1 MLKLDGYPQEPSSPV
16 VPQPGQKGI
25 SWWEDSIMKKSL
37 VVIGFAGFALTAVGA
52 FMLSNVN
59 TSAAKPLVSEETL
72 VSGQDRRVVA
82 ERGFDVQLLVDGR
95 PLDDYFGRGR
105 KYVEAREGS
114 EYEVRIRN
122 PLPYRVAVALS
133 VDGLNTIDARRT
145 TAWNASKWVIEP
157 HGTITISGWQ
167 MSSERARRFYF
178 TSERDSYGAKLG
190 QTANL
195 GVVSAVFFRE
205 LHRPIPITPPRPI
218 YKDDGRRSDAPLE
231 RSESSGAA
239 ESAPSSA
246 KRQGSV
252 APATDDEYAATGI
265 GRSVHNDVR
274 WVNMELDSRPA
285 AEVMIRYEYYS
296 ALVRLG
302 ILPRR
307 YERPDSLRRRED
319 ARGFEDRRFS
329 PEP

>member
-1 MLKLDGYPQEPSSPV
+1 VTVD
-16 VPQPGQKGI
+16 
-25 SWWEDSIMKKSL
+25 
-37 VVIGFAGFALTAVGA
+37 
-52 FMLSNVN
+52 
-59 TSAAKPLVSEETL
+59 
-72 VSGQDRRVVA
+72 
-82 ERGFDVQLLVDGR
+82 RGFEVQILVDGR
-95 PLDDYFGRGR
+95 PLEEYNARG
-105 KYVEAREGS
+105 KSYVEALAGA

-133 VDGLNTIDARRT
+133 VDGLNSIDARHT

-157 HGTITISGWQ
+157 YGTINISGWQ

-190 QTANL
+190 QTSNL

-205 LHRPIPITPPRPI
+205 RRPYPVPLAPPPRPI
-218 YKDDGRRSDAPLE
+218 YEEDGRRRSGEAPTAGSTAE
-231 RSESSGAA
+231 PSVDKSESARSGRD
-239 ESAPSSA
+239 SV
-246 KRQGSV
+246 V
-252 APATDDEYAATGI
+252 APKGQVMPQPDDEYAATGI

-285 AEVMIRYEYYS
+285 AEVVIRYEYYS

-302 ILPRR
+302 VLPRAFP
-307 YERPDSLRRRED
+307 RPDPLRRREG
-319 ARGFEDRRFS
+319 ARGFEDRGFS